1 MSYTVEN
8 GRLGNQIIR
17 NICTSM
23 IAERHNL
30 YVEYCNNERIT
41 SLGIELFI
49 GSMKHMHSILLT
61 DDNFFQV
68 LDADFVLVNI
78 DPNSYYFQTR
88 SITQHLY
95 NHFRSYSVRNKIID
109 MNSFRERYNNN
120 NDCFIHIRLDDVE
133 RFNPGIE
140 YYLKALSL
148 VSFDNLYIAS
158 DSIKHPIIREIQRQY
173 PTAKILE
180 YGEIETIQFGSTNKY
195 IVLSYGTFSSI
206 IGYLAFYS
214 VIYYQDKCK
223 WDENDT
229 FSMPGWNRVDF

>member
-17 NICTSM
+17 NVCTSM

-30 YVEYCNNERIT
+30 YVEYCNIERIA
-41 SLGIELFI
+41 SLGIELFA
-49 GSMKHMHSILLT
+49 GSMKHVHTILLT

-68 LDADFVLVNI
+68 LNADFLLVNI
-78 DPNSYYFQTR
+78 DPNSCYFQTR

-95 NHFRSYSVRNKIID
+95 NYFRSYNVKNQVSI
-109 MNSFRERYNNN
+109 MNTFRERYNNN

-133 RFNPGIE
+133 RFNPGVE

-180 YGEIETIQFGSTNKY
+180 YGEIETIQFGSTNKHV
-195 IVLSYGTFSSI
+195 ILSYGTFSSI

-214 VIYYQDKCK
+214 DIYYQDKCK
-223 WDENDT
+223 WDNNDT
-229 FSMPGWNRVDF
+229 FSMPGWSRVDF